1 MYRAAANAPRMP
13 TANES
18 SPATVRRAADVA
30 MRSIGTSGVR
40 WVARTGPS
48 TPTLPS
54 AGRDAE
60 WGRHLR
66 VAAARPRVVLGL
78 GAATPAGLP
87 SRWLIVFVL

>member
-1 MYRAAANAPRMP
+1 MYRAAAIAPRMP

-54 AGRDAE
+54 AGRDACAC
-60 WGRHLR
+60 LR
-66 VAAARPRVVLGL
+66 RDPAVVVLGL
-78 GAATPAGLP
+78 RAATPAGLP
-87 SRWLIVFVL
+87 IPLVEVFVL